1 MSVMSEQEAQRAAF
15 ARASA
20 FDLRPEVWIP
30 MVLLA
35 GTLGFPFFLLVTSAF
50 NVGDPEAF
58 PATVYG
64 IDNFIALSG
73 HLDWIRN
80 TLVIAGG
87 GTALGLV
94 IGVVLAWIIHRTTMP
109 GRKLFELLIAIPYP
123 LGPLVG
129 ALAWSQLGAP
139 RDGLINRMFGA
150 ITGIE
155 THLINIYTPMG
166 IIFVE
171 AIFEAPVAV
180 LIIGAAMQRM
190 DPSLEECSSIF
201 GSGKLRTAW
210 KVTLPL
216 MLPAV
221 ASAAL
226 FMFTSMIGSF
236 AIPTMLGTS
245 SRFYVATNA
254 MYVLLQGYPPNYPLA
269 AALGL
274 VLICMTAL
282 AVWLVQ
288 RVLRGKSYAVISGK
302 NYRPRQVD
310 MGWMTGVLFAIAAL
324 YVLLSL
330 ILPMVTLLL
339 ASFQSS
345 NAISFNFPA
354 WTLGNYKYVM
364 FDFPTTQQ
372 AILNSLLLG
381 VGTGVIG
388 VLLATFIALATHRSR
403 SDGRRLLEQMAM
415 LPQAFPRLIFA
426 IGFLWMILALPLK
439 LYGTLFAVLLAY
451 VIVFL
456 PLAYRGMSGVV
467 VQIDIA
473 LEEAARISGAGVFRI
488 LRTVTLPLL
497 RPGLLAT
504 WALLFMVSV
513 REISASLFLSGPGTQ
528 VLGPAIFSFWDSGGM
543 PRVSALAVVQALII
557 LIALTLVR
565 SLANRGANV

>member
-1 MSVMSEQEAQRAAF
+1 MSVIADSTAERAL
-15 ARASA
+15 ARTYS
-20 FDLRPEVWIP
+20 FNVRPDVWIP
-30 MVLLA
+30 LVLLIGA
-35 GTLGFPFFLLVTSAF
+35 LGFPLFLILTSAF
-50 NVGDPEAF
+50 NVGDPETF
-58 PATVYG
+58 PATQYG
-64 IDNFIALSG
+64 LDNFVKLSG
-73 HLDWIRN
+73 HLDWIKN
-80 TLVIAGG
+80 TLIVAGG
-87 GTALGLV
+87 GTALGIT
-94 IGVVLAWIIHRTTMP
+94 IGIALAWIIHRTTMP

-139 RDGLINRMFGA
+139 RDGLINRFFTA
-150 ITGIE
+150 VSGID
-155 THLINIYTPMG
+155 THLINVYTPLG

-190 DPSLEECSSIF
+190 DPALEECSSIF

-221 ASAAL
+221 LSAAL

-245 SRFYVATNA
+245 SRFYVSTNA

-274 VLICMTAL
+274 VLIIMTAV

-288 RVLRGKSYAVISGK
+288 RVLRGRSYAVISGK

-310 MGWMTGVLFAIAAL
+310 MGWVTWILLAISLL

-330 ILPMVTLLL
+330 ILPMGTLIL
-339 ASFQSS
+339 ASFQTG
-345 NAISFNFPA
+345 NQINFNFPT
-354 WTLGNYKYVM
+354 WTLRNYIYVM

-372 AILNSLLLG
+372 AIVNSLMLG
-381 VGTGVIG
+381 VGTGTLGVIF
-388 VLLATFIALATHRSR
+388 ATFIAIATHRSR
-403 SDGRRLLEQMAM
+403 SDGRRLLEQVTM

-426 IGFLWMILALPLK
+426 VGFLWMILALPLK

-467 VQIDIA
+467 VQIDKA
-473 LEEAARISGAGVFRI
+473 LEEAARISGANAARI
-488 LRTVTLPLL
+488 ARTITLPLL

-513 REISASLFLSGPGTQ
+513 REISASLFLSGPNTQ

-557 LIALTLVR
+557 LIALTVVR
-565 SLANRGANV
+565 SLANRDVKA

>member
-1 MSVMSEQEAQRAAF
+1 MSAVADTNTQKAL
-15 ARASA
+15 ARASSLDVRA
-20 FDLRPEVWIP
+20 EVWVP
-30 MVLLA
+30 LVLLVGA
-35 GTLGFPFFLLVTSAF
+35 LGYPFFLLITSAF

-58 PATVYG
+58 PAREYG
-64 IDNFIALSG
+64 FANFVKLG
-73 HLDWIRN
+73 DHLDWIKN
-80 TLVIAGG
+80 TLIVAGG
-87 GTALGLV
+87 GTALGIT
-94 IGVVLAWIIHRTTMP
+94 IGVALAWIIHRTTMP
-109 GRKLFELLIAIPYP
+109 GRKWFDLLIAIPYP

-139 RDGLINRMFGA
+139 RDGLINRFFTA
-150 ITGIE
+150 VTGIQ
-155 THLINIYTPMG
+155 TPLIDIYTPLG
-166 IIFVE
+166 IIFTE

-190 DPSLEECSSIF
+190 DPALEECSAVF

-210 KVTLPL
+210 KITLPL
-216 MLPAV
+216 MMPAIL
-221 ASAAL
+221 SAAL

-245 SRFYVATNA
+245 SRFYVSTNA

-274 VLICMTAL
+274 VLIIMTAV

-288 RVLRGKSYAVISGK
+288 RVLRGRSYAVISGK

-310 MGWMTGVLFAIAAL
+310 MGWLTWVLFAITIF
-324 YVLLSL
+324 YVMLSL
-330 ILPMVTLLL
+330 VLPMGTLLL
-339 ASFQSS
+339 ASFQNS
-345 NAISFNFPA
+345 NAINFDFTL
-354 WTLGNYKYVM
+354 WTLRNYKYVM

-372 AILNSLLLG
+372 AIVNSLILG
-381 VGTGVIG
+381 VGTGTIG
-388 VLLATFIALATHRSR
+388 VIFATFIAIATHRSR
-403 SDGRRLLEQMAM
+403 SDGRRLLEQVTM

-426 IGFLWMILALPLK
+426 VGFLWMILTLPIK
-439 LYGTLFAVLLAY
+439 LYGTLLAVLLAY

-467 VQIDIA
+467 VQIDKA
-473 LEEAARISGAGVFRI
+473 LEEAARVSGAGAARI
-488 LRTVTLPLL
+488 ARTVTLPLL

-513 REISASLFLSGPGTQ
+513 REISASLFLSSTNTQ

-557 LIALTLVR
+557 LVALTVVR
-565 SLANRGANV
+565 SMANRGVKV